1 MDHFSVRDHRNYAW
15 RCQHG
20 VVQQSDSIQFFVQGR
35 TTIKTH
41 VVRSL
46 PVVLAEW
53 TLKAA
58 NHTFSSMGC
67 GFESHERFL
76 SKMHRKTPASIS
88 GEMNRCVGQEGVHPS
103 RKSA

>member
-20 VVQQSDSIQFFVQGR
+20 VVQQSDSIQFFVQDR

-58 NHTFSSMGC
+58 NQTFSSRGC

-76 SKMHRKTPASIS
+76 VSADTIPLQPICYRPETST
-88 GEMNRCVGQEGVHPS
+88 VGY
-103 RKSA
+103 